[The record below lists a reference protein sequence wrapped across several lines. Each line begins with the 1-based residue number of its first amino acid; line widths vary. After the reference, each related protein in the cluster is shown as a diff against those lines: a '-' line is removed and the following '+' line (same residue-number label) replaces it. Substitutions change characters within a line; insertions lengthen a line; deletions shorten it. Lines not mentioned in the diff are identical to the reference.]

1 MPATSWPTRSKT
13 SCPPTRSV
21 RASAAKRPLLISA
34 FLILAGCQSTDVVAR
49 SAYEPD
55 SPAPDAIEFDRSSK
69 ILFKRCIVAFGE
81 DRWEGVTSDAKKLQ
95 ATAKKWSQQKGV
107 SAEQKPAL
115 DKLMSGSLHLEEAGT
130 KADAKAVST
139 ALGEVADA
147 LAKLH
152 VAAPP
157 AVPAK
162 KE

>member
-13 SCPPTRSV
+13 TCPATPSV
-21 RASAAKRPLLISA
+21 RGWAARPLLLTSA
-34 FLILAGCQSTDVVAR
+34 FLVFAGCQSTDVVAR

-55 SPAPDAIEFDRSSK
+55 SPAPDAVEFDRSAK

-81 DRWEGVTSDAKKLQ
+81 DRWGGVTSDAKKLQ
-95 ATAKKWSQQKGV
+95 ATAKKWSQQKDV

-157 AVPAK
+157 AAPAK